1 MPLFTKIDKYII
13 KKFLGTFFY
22 AITLL
27 AGVIIVFDLSEKI
40 QDLLENNAPVS
51 EIIFSYYLNFLPY
64 FINLFSYLFVFISV
78 IFFTSKLAV
87 NTEIIAILSSGVS
100 FRRLLRPYLI
110 AATFLAVL
118 SFVLANFVIPHT
130 NVTMREFKQKYISN
144 LKFDRGHNIHFQ
156 IAKQNFIYME
166 HFSPKTNTA
175 KRFSIEQFNQMGSLK
190 YKLNSSKA
198 VFDSIT
204 EKWTIFDFNIRE
216 IDGFKETL
224 NTGRKMDTTLALF
237 PKDLVLIKEDY
248 EVMDF
253 FEINRFIED
262 QKMKGAGNVIQ
273 YEVEQQKRSAYP
285 FAALILTIIGVSLSS
300 RKIRGGM
307 GMHLGLG
314 IALTF
319 IYILF
324 MQFATVFAVYG
335 GLSPI
340 LAAWIP
346 NIVFAIIAIVLLRN
360 APK

>member
-1 MPLFTKIDKYII
+1 
-13 KKFLGTFFY
+13 
-22 AITLL
+22 
-27 AGVIIVFDLSEKI
+27 VIIVFDLSEKI
-40 QDLLENNAPVS
+40 QDLLENHAPIS

-78 IFFTSKLAV
+78 IFFTSKLAI
-87 NTEIIAILSSGVS
+87 NTEIIAMLSSGLS
-100 FRRLLRPYLI
+100 FRRLLRPYIISAVL
-110 AATFLAVL
+110 LAVL

-144 LKFDRGHNIHFQ
+144 LKLDRGHNIHFQ
-156 IAKQNFIYME
+156 IAKKNFVYVE
-166 HFSPKTNTA
+166 SFNPKTKTA
-175 KRFSIEQFNQMGSLK
+175 KRFSLEQFDQDGKLL

-198 VFDSIT
+198 IFDT
-204 EKWTIFDFNIRE
+204 VKEKWIIHDYYIRKINGE
-216 IDGFKETL
+216 REKLIKGME
-224 NTGRKMDTTLALF
+224 MDTAIALY
-237 PKDLVLIKEDY
+237 PEDLVLIKEDY

-253 FEINRFIED
+253 FELRKFIKD

-273 YEVEQQKRSAYP
+273 YEVEQQKRTAYP
-285 FAALILTIIGVSLSS
+285 FAALILTLIGVSLSS

-319 IYILF
+319 IYIMF

-335 GLSPI
+335 GLSPL

-346 NIVFAIIAIVLLRN
+346 NMIFLVIALFLVNN

>member
-1 MPLFTKIDKYII
+1 MILTKIDKYII

-27 AGVIIVFDLSEKI
+27 AGEIIVFDLSEKI
-40 QDLLENNAPVS
+40 QDLLENHAPIS

-78 IFFTSKLAV
+78 IFFTSKLAI
-87 NTEIIAILSSGVS
+87 NTEIIAMLSSGLS
-100 FRRLLRPYLI
+100 FRRLLRPYIISAVL
-110 AATFLAVL
+110 LAVL

-144 LKFDRGHNIHFQ
+144 LKLDRGHNIHFQ
-156 IAKQNFIYME
+156 IAKKNFVYVE
-166 HFSPKTNTA
+166 SFNPKTKTA
-175 KRFSIEQFNQMGSLK
+175 KRFSLEQFDQDGKLL

-198 VFDSIT
+198 IFDT
-204 EKWTIFDFNIRE
+204 VKEKWIIHDYYIRKINGE
-216 IDGFKETL
+216 REKLIKGME
-224 NTGRKMDTTLALF
+224 MDTAIALY
-237 PKDLVLIKEDY
+237 PEDLVLIKEDY

-253 FEINRFIED
+253 FELRKFIKD

-273 YEVEQQKRSAYP
+273 YEVEQQKRTAYP
-285 FAALILTIIGVSLSS
+285 FAALILTLIGVSLSS

-319 IYILF
+319 IYIMF

-335 GLSPI
+335 GLSPL

-346 NIVFAIIAIVLLRN
+346 NMIFLVIALFLVNN

>member
-1 MPLFTKIDKYII
+1 LILTKIDKYII

-27 AGVIIVFDLSEKI
+27 AGEIIVFDLSEKI
-40 QDLLENNAPVS
+40 QDLLENHAPIS

-78 IFFTSKLAV
+78 IFFTSKLAI
-87 NTEIIAILSSGVS
+87 NTEIIAMLSSGLS
-100 FRRLLRPYLI
+100 FRRLLRPYIISAVL
-110 AATFLAVL
+110 LAVL

-144 LKFDRGHNIHFQ
+144 LKLDRGHNIHFQ
-156 IAKQNFIYME
+156 IAKKNFVYVE
-166 HFSPKTNTA
+166 SFNPKTKTA
-175 KRFSIEQFNQMGSLK
+175 KRFSLEQFDQDGKLL

-198 VFDSIT
+198 IFDT
-204 EKWTIFDFNIRE
+204 VKEKWIIHDYYIRKINGE
-216 IDGFKETL
+216 REKLIKGME
-224 NTGRKMDTTLALF
+224 MDTAIALY
-237 PKDLVLIKEDY
+237 PEDLVLIKEDY

-253 FEINRFIED
+253 FELRKFIKD

-273 YEVEQQKRSAYP
+273 YEVEQQKRTAYP
-285 FAALILTIIGVSLSS
+285 FAALILTLIGVSLSS

-319 IYILF
+319 IYIMF

-335 GLSPI
+335 GLSPL

-346 NIVFAIIAIVLLRN
+346 NMIFLVIALFLVNN

>member
-1 MPLFTKIDKYII
+1 LILTKIDKYII

-40 QDLLENNAPVS
+40 QDLLENHAPIS

-64 FINLFSYLFVFISV
+64 FINLFSYLFVFIAV
-78 IFFTSKLAV
+78 IFFTSKLAI
-87 NTEIIAILSSGVS
+87 NTEIIAMLSSGVS
-100 FRRLLRPYLI
+100 FKRLLRPYLI
-110 AATFLAVL
+110 SAVLLALL

-144 LKFDRGHNIHFQ
+144 LKLDRGHNIHFQ
-156 IAKQNFIYME
+156 IAKKNFVYVE
-166 HFSPKTNTA
+166 SFNPKTKTA
-175 KRFSIEQFNQMGSLK
+175 KRFSLEQFDQDGKLL

-198 VFDSIT
+198 IFDT
-204 EKWTIFDFNIRE
+204 VKEKWIIHDYYIRKINGE
-216 IDGFKETL
+216 REKLIKGME
-224 NTGRKMDTTLALF
+224 MDTAIALY
-237 PKDLVLIKEDY
+237 PEDLVLIKEDY

-253 FEINRFIED
+253 FELRKFIKD

-273 YEVEQQKRSAYP
+273 YEVEQQKRTAYP
-285 FAALILTIIGVSLSS
+285 FAALILTLIGVSLSS

-319 IYILF
+319 IYIMF

-335 GLSPI
+335 GLSPL

-346 NIVFAIIAIVLLRN
+346 NMIFSVIAVFLIKN

>member
-1 MPLFTKIDKYII
+1 LILTKIDKYII

-40 QDLLENNAPVS
+40 QDLLENHAPIS

-78 IFFTSKLAV
+78 IFFTSKLAI
-87 NTEIIAILSSGVS
+87 NTEIIAMLSSGLS
-100 FRRLLRPYLI
+100 FRRLLRPYIISAVL
-110 AATFLAVL
+110 LAVL

-144 LKFDRGHNIHFQ
+144 LKLDRGHNIHFQ
-156 IAKQNFIYME
+156 IAKKNFVYVE
-166 HFSPKTNTA
+166 SFNPKTKTA
-175 KRFSIEQFNQMGSLK
+175 KRFSLEQFDQDGKLL

-198 VFDSIT
+198 IFDT
-204 EKWTIFDFNIRE
+204 VKEKWIIHDYYIRKINGE
-216 IDGFKETL
+216 REKLIKGME
-224 NTGRKMDTTLALF
+224 MDTAIALY
-237 PKDLVLIKEDY
+237 PEDLVLIKEDY

-253 FEINRFIED
+253 FELRKFIKD

-273 YEVEQQKRSAYP
+273 YEVEQQKRTAYP
-285 FAALILTIIGVSLSS
+285 FAALILTLIGVSLSS

-319 IYILF
+319 IYIMF

-335 GLSPI
+335 GLSPL

-346 NIVFAIIAIVLLRN
+346 NMIFLVIALFLVNN